1 MDQFQLVRR
10 DDIEPGDNVR
20 DWIDDYETKCLAVSI
35 RERGIEIP
43 LELEPGTTKPYRL
56 RDGFRRFAASGL
68 AGLEVVPARV
78 HAVQLAEGERLEYQL
93 TLNCQRVDICA
104 WDRAIAIR
112 QLMQQTGRHAKD
124 TARRLGMSSTMVSN
138 LLSLLELPE
147 PIQQQLKAGKLQTS
161 TAFEIAR
168 VKDPAKQ
175 LALAGLAANGQ
186 LTRDAVSRT
195 AKRRTSPRPAPRA
208 PRTRRCTLPLGDGS
222 SMTVAGPELSLDIL
236 VQWLDGLMGQAKEAR
251 IQGIT
256 FEAFAKQLK
265 ERLKATV

>member
-10 DDIEPGDNVR
+10 EDIELGDNVR

-68 AGLEVVPARV
+68 VGLEILPARV
-78 HAVQLAEGERLEYQL
+78 HPAQQSEGERIECQL
-93 TLNCQRVDICA
+93 TINCNRVDISA
-104 WDRAIAIR
+104 WARAVAIR
-112 QLMQQTGRHAKD
+112 RLMEQTGRNAKD

-138 LLSLLELPE
+138 LLSLLALPE
-147 PIQQQLKAGKLQTS
+147 PIQQQLKAGKLQTG
-161 TAFEIAR
+161 TACEIAR

-175 LALAGLAANGQ
+175 MALAGLAANGQ

-195 AKRRTSPRPAPRA
+195 TKRRTSPRPAPRA
-208 PRTRRCTLPLGDGS
+208 TRTKRCTLPLGDGS
-222 SMTVAGPELSLDIL
+222 SMTIAGPELSLDIL
-236 VQWLDGLMGQAKEAR
+236 VQWLDRLIGQAKEAR

-256 FEAFAKQLK
+256 FEAFTKLLK
-265 ERLKATV
+265 EQLKATV